1 MAEVMYQLSCTK
13 HTSLLWLWHM
23 SLLCAGHSR
32 AQVPPSRDMGVRDL
46 CVSGV
51 TEVAVETVSVT
62 VETQWG
68 SKLFILY

>member
-13 HTSLLWLWHM
+13 HTFLLWLWHM

-51 TEVAVETVSVT
+51 TRYHSSVT

-68 SKLFILY
+68 SKRFILY